1 QPPDPGIVR
10 QPTSNTNPWKHS
22 YGAFPAQAAHAV
34 VETSAVQQQ
43 TPGGHQQQQQ
53 QEYAARLQQSQQDAR
68 ITSQQPSPPQQ
79 ATYRYT
85 TAASSAAPLSSSD
98 PSPGLHG
105 AGRSLMALSVPEG
118 EFVFSGEGF
127 AASEIDF

>member
-1 QPPDPGIVR
+1 
-10 QPTSNTNPWKHS
+10 
-22 YGAFPAQAAHAV
+22 
-34 VETSAVQQQ
+34 
-43 TPGGHQQQQQ
+43 
-53 QEYAARLQQSQQDAR
+53 AR

-85 TAASSAAPLSSSD
+85 TAASPVAPLSSSD

-127 AASEIDF
+127 AASEIDFSGTGSWGREGGMGDVALTTQQHNGITPPPTLWFADSGASKSMTS